1 MPGRRTVVRASHIVA
16 YQNGGHRS
24 LRDGVVVVEGNTIVQ
39 VGRTFEGEAD
49 EIVDATNK
57 IVTPGLISCHAH
69 LAGSPLDKSFIEDVG
84 PRNFYLSGLFEMLP
98 ARAAAQDEEATQ
110 ACIDFS
116 MAEILKTGCTT
127 VCELGGFGDYAVQRA
142 GESGLRMYVGPGFR
156 SGRWF
161 TDDGRTVKYEWD
173 EAAGEEGLRRAVAFV
188 EKHQG
193 AYGDRI
199 RGIISPA
206 QVDTCTPALLKQ
218 AKAASDHLGIPLTL
232 HASQSVN
239 EFQEM
244 TRRHGLTPIEWLN
257 EIGFLGPRTILGHAI
272 IVGGS
277 SWANY
282 AADDVRIL
290 ADTGTSVAHAVW
302 VFARRGIAM
311 ESFGKYLRAGVN
323 VALGT
328 DTCPQ
333 SMIEALKFAAVV
345 TKIVD
350 RNTELTGAAD
360 GFNAATLGGARAL
373 GRDDLGRIAPGAK
386 ADLVI
391 WDAETLSM
399 APVRDPI
406 KNLVYNAQAGDVDTV
421 MVDGRIVVRGGE
433 IPGVDV
439 KHLARR
445 LQAAGERMW
454 DRIGSVDRI
463 GRSADALSPQLYPA
477 FREKGG
483 T

>member
-1 MPGRRTVVRASHIVA
+1 MAGRRLVILASHIIA
-16 YQNGGHRS
+16 YQDGGHRY
-24 LRDGVVVVEGNTIVQ
+24 LRDGVVIVEGNTIAH
-39 VGRTFEGEAD
+39 VGQQYAGEAD
-49 EIVDATNK
+49 EIIDASQK

-84 PRNFYLSGLFEMLP
+84 PRNFYMSGLFEMLP
-98 ARAAAQDEEATQ
+98 TRAAAQDEDNTR

-116 MAEILKTGCTT
+116 MAELIKTGCTT
-127 VCELGGFGDYAVQRA
+127 VVELGGFGDYTVQRA
-142 GESGLRMYVGPGFR
+142 GECGVRLYIGPSFR

-173 EAAGEEGLRRAVAFV
+173 EAAGEKGLQQALGFI
-188 EKHQG
+188 EKHHG
-193 AYGDRI
+193 SHGDRI
-199 RGIISPA
+199 RGMLSPA
-206 QVDTCTPALLKQ
+206 QIDTCTAELLKR
-218 AKAASDHLGIPLTL
+218 AKSASDQMGLPLTL
-232 HASQSVN
+232 HTSQSVN

-244 TRRHGLTPIEWLN
+244 TRRHGQTPIEWLR
-257 EIGFLGPRTILGHAI
+257 EIGFLGPRTLLGHAI

-282 AADDVRIL
+282 PADDIRIL

-323 VALGT
+323 MALGT

-333 SMIEALKFAAVV
+333 SMIEAMKFAAVV
-345 TKIVD
+345 TKILD
-350 RNTELTGAAD
+350 RDTEYTSAAD
-360 GFNAATLGGARAL
+360 AFNAATLGGARAL

-391 WDAETLSM
+391 WDTETLSM

-406 KNLVYNAQAGDVDTV
+406 KNLVYNAQADDVDTV
-421 MVDGRIVVRGGE
+421 IIDGRIVMRDRQIAGM
-433 IPGVDV
+433 DLRR
-439 KHLARR
+439 LARH

-454 DRIGSVDRI
+454 AAMPAVDRI
-463 GRSADALSPQLYPA
+463 GRDADGLSPKLYPP
-477 FREKGG
+477 FRE

>member
-1 MPGRRTVVRASHIVA
+1 MTGRRTVIRASHIVA
-16 YQNGGHRS
+16 FQEGGHRY
-24 LRDGVVVVEGNTIVQ
+24 LQDGVIVIEGNTIAH
-39 VGRTFEGEAD
+39 VGRQYAGPAD
-49 EIVDATNK
+49 ETIDATGK

-98 ARAAAQDEEATQ
+98 TRAAAQDEEATR

-116 MAEILKTGCTT
+116 MAELISTGCTT
-127 VCELGGFGDYAVQRA
+127 AVELGGCSDYTVQRA
-142 GESGLRMYVGPGFR
+142 GECGLRLYIGPSFR

-161 TDDGRTVKYEWD
+161 TPDGKTVQYDWD
-173 EAAGEEGLRRAVAFV
+173 EAAGEQGLRQAIAFI

-193 AYGDRI
+193 AYADRI
-199 RGIISPA
+199 RGILSPA
-206 QVDTCTPALLKQ
+206 QVDTCTAKLLQQ
-218 AKAASDHLGIPLTL
+218 AKAASERMGIPLTL
-232 HASQSVN
+232 HTSQSVN

-244 TRRHGLTPIEWLN
+244 TRRYGLTPIEWLRD
-257 EIGFLGPRTILGHAI
+257 IGFLGPRTLLGHAI

-282 AADDVRIL
+282 PADDIKIL
-290 ADTGTSVAHAVW
+290 ADTGTSVAHATW

-311 ESFGKYLRAGVN
+311 ESFGRYLRAGVN
-323 VALGT
+323 MALGT

-333 SMIEALKFAAVV
+333 SMLEAMKFAAVI

-350 RNTELTGAAD
+350 RQTEFTTAAD
-360 GFNAATLGGARAL
+360 AFNAATLGGARAL

-386 ADLVI
+386 ADVVI
-391 WDAETLSM
+391 WDTETLSM

-406 KNLVYNAQAGDVDTV
+406 KNIVYNAQSHDVETV
-421 MVDGRIVVRGGE
+421 IIDGRVVMRDRQ

-439 KHLARR
+439 RRLARH

-454 DRIGSVDRI
+454 AAMSRVDRL
-463 GRSADALSPQLYPA
+463 GRAADGLSPQLYPS
-477 FREKGG
+477 FQ

>member
-1 MPGRRTVVRASHIVA
+1 MADRRTAIRASHIVA
-16 YQNGGHRS
+16 YQDGGHRY
-24 LRDGVVVVEGNTIVQ
+24 LRDGVVVIEGNSIVH
-39 VGRTFEGEAD
+39 VGRHYVGPAD
-49 EIVDATNK
+49 ETIDATGK

-84 PRNFYLSGLFEMLP
+84 PRNFYMSGLFEMLP
-98 ARAAAQDEEATQ
+98 TRAAAQDEEATR

-116 MAEILKTGCTT
+116 MAELIATGCTT
-127 VCELGGFGDYAVQRA
+127 AVELGGCSDYTVQRA
-142 GESGLRMYVGPGFR
+142 GECGLRLYIGPSFR

-161 TDDGRTVKYEWD
+161 TADGKTVQYAWD
-173 EAAGEEGLRRAVAFV
+173 EALGEQGLRQAIAFI

-193 AYGDRI
+193 AYADRI
-199 RGIISPA
+199 RGILSPA
-206 QVDTCTPALLKQ
+206 QVDTCTAALLQQ
-218 AKAASDHLGIPLTL
+218 AKAASDRLGLPLTL

-244 TRRHGLTPIEWLN
+244 TRRHGLTPIEWLRD
-257 EIGFLGPRTILGHAI
+257 IGFLGPRTILGHAI

-282 AADDVRIL
+282 PAEDVKIL

-311 ESFGKYLRAGVN
+311 ESFGRYLRAGVN
-323 VALGT
+323 MALGT

-333 SMIEALKFAAVV
+333 SMIEAMKFAAVV
-345 TKIVD
+345 TKIMD
-350 RNTELTGAAD
+350 RHTEFTSAAD
-360 GFNAATLGGARAL
+360 AFNAATLGGARAL
-373 GRDDLGRIAPGAK
+373 GRGDLGRIAPGAK

-391 WDAETLSM
+391 WDTETLSM

-406 KNLVYNAQAGDVDTV
+406 KNIVYNAQSQDVETV
-421 MVDGRIVVRGGE
+421 IVDGRVVMRDRQ
-433 IPGVDV
+433 IPGMDV
-439 KHLARR
+439 RHLARN

-454 DRIGSVDRI
+454 AAMPCVDRL
-463 GRSADALSPQLYPA
+463 GRDADGLSPKLYPP
-477 FREKGG
+477 FRA
-483 T
+483 